1 MIVEFTLDH
10 PDVEKINAD
19 RRKDAH
25 AELKR
30 WLGGRPPLEQHLS
43 MRGSTERILTTHV
56 GSLPRS
62 QAVTD
67 VLFAPRTR
75 RDRATSA
82 AAAAV
87 ITDAVAE
94 VVRRQVETGVD
105 VVSDGETNKISY
117 ATYIADRFA
126 GFGGDTPREP
136 GQDLVE
142 FPRFMAKLA
151 ASGATAKYRR
161 PRCVGE
167 IALQGRRAAARRT
180 SATSAAAVDAAQPAE
195 AFMNAASPGVLALF
209 QPNDYYP
216 SAGRLPRGA
225 RRGDAARS
233 TRPSSAPGFLLQI
246 DAPDLGMGRHTMY
259 RNASVDEYLKAAA
272 RHVEV
277 LNHALRNMPGR
288 PHAHAHLLG
297 QLRGPAPPRRP
308 ARAAAAG
315 RDQGEAAGAAVRGR
329 ESAPRAR
336 VGRVH
341 ATAACRTTRS
351 WCRACSARRRTTSSI
366 RSSSPSAS
374 CRFADIVGRER
385 VIAGTDC
392 GFGTFGGFGPVDPDI
407 VYLKLGS
414 LAEGA
419 RIASERLWSATDYG
433 MTGSSIADACPA
445 VRQTRCVAFT

>member
-1 MIVEFTLDH
+1 
-10 PDVEKINAD
+10 
-19 RRKDAH
+19 
-25 AELKR
+25 
-30 WLGGRPPLEQHLS
+30 
-43 MRGSTERILTTHV
+43 MRSSTGRILTTHV

-67 VLFAPRTR
+67 VLFARERGEIADPR
-75 RDRATSA
+75 

-87 ITDAVAE
+87 ITDAVAA

-151 ASGATAKYRR
+151 SSGATAKYRR

-167 IALQGRRAAARRT
+167 ISLKDAGPLNEDLANFRK
-180 SATSAAAVDAAQPAE
+180 AVDAAKPAE

-209 QPNDYYP
+209 QPNDHYP
-216 SAGRLPRGA
+216 TQDAYLEALGGAMQTEYEAIAGA
-225 RRGDAARS
+225 
-233 TRPSSAPGFLLQI
+233 GFLLQI
-246 DAPDLGMGRHTMY
+246 DAPDFGMGRHTMY
-259 RNASVDEYLKAAA
+259 RNASADDYLKSAA

-277 LNHALRNMPGR
+277 LNHALRNIPADRMRMHICWGNYEGPHHHDIPLEQLLPVVIKAKPQALLFEASNPR
-288 PHAHAHLLG
+288 HAH
-297 QLRGPAPPRRP
+297 
-308 ARAAAAG
+308 
-315 RDQGEAAGAAVRGR
+315 EWAVFKRQKVPDDKILVPGVL
-329 ESAPRAR
+329 S
-336 VGRVH
+336 
-341 ATAACRTTRS
+341 TTTNYVEHPELVAER
-351 WCRACSARRRTTSSI
+351 I
-366 RSSSPSAS
+366 Q
-374 CRFADIVGRER
+374 RFADIVGRER

-419 RIASERLWSATDYG
+419 RLASARLW
-433 MTGSSIADACPA
+433 
-445 VRQTRCVAFT
+445 